1 MKISVEAWHIY
12 GLKLPIK
19 WSHTECMAIQD
30 FSGTDFWYELETSS
44 KVSDLLEAEWHKIE
58 TIWFNDNILPNITTD
73 VPRMWR
79 FYSRMLTR
87 VSEIF
92 TSLWKPDFTQK
103 YENNL
108 IPRAK
113 SESIPE
119 IIAAIESDEEWCY
132 EHQKNWIKWPRIN
145 KKQQKIRLK
154 WYASHPDIP
163 SCEVLDFTLYKEKLE
178 ESDATITILP
188 ESMKDQQNKVK
199 KLILLTKNN
208 ANIIVLFHNWE
219 TLSSS
224 DYWWSSSEIKEI
236 YDDLIKKLRI

>member
-73 VPRMWR
+73 APRMWR

-178 ESDATITILP
+178 ESDATITIFYLV
-188 ESMKDQQNKVK
+188 SFFSK
-199 KLILLTKNN
+199 KYVHFWKFV
-208 ANIIVLFHNWE
+208 IVLVIF
-219 TLSSS
+219 SSFVS
-224 DYWWSSSEIKEI
+224 WIVFSCVLKTVVLYLLYVCSWV
-236 YDDLIKKLRI
+236 R